1 MQTPLEIFEE
11 YRSAVDFKASLGKR
25 GMYEQNR
32 INERFFIGD
41 QWYGAK
47 CGNDRPLVRHNVIK
61 RIGDYKM
68 SQILSSPLSVT
79 FSAEG
84 VPDLG
89 ERSIR
94 RIFKDG
100 GFSSEN
106 RTEEINAVMEA
117 LSDYYGVT
125 AERVNLT
132 VLYEKALRNAY
143 ITGTGVIYTY
153 WNGSIKTGL
162 YADKAQKVP
171 ITGDI
176 ACEVLNIENVF
187 FGDPYISDVQSQPYI
202 IISSCRETDEVIR
215 EARRAGADGITLN
228 AINDASSDG
237 KITVLTK
244 LYKEYNAD
252 GGYTIKSVKV
262 VENAVVRPEFDTG
275 LTLYPLAVFS
285 WEKRG
290 GLIYGESEITY
301 LIPNQIAINRMIT
314 AKVWAAMTTGMPM
327 MVINGDTVPDGIT
340 NEPGQIIKVYG
351 SNEDVAGAVKYIAPP
366 DIAANFDSSVEAL
379 INNTL
384 TQSGANEVALGDSR
398 ADNAAALSQ
407 MRNAAVMPLQIIK
420 NRFYSFA
427 EELSRIWADFW
438 LACYGQREIKL
449 KYGGETRYIPF
460 DAERYRGLIINAE
473 IKVGAGTVYS
483 ERECVNTLL
492 TLYEKGIIDRAQF
505 LKRLPDGIVPDK
517 NGLLADDSK
526 EENSDER
533 I

>member
-1 MQTPLEIFEE
+1 MQTPFEIFEE

-153 WNGSIKTGL
+153 
-162 YADKAQKVP
+162 
-171 ITGDI
+171 
-176 ACEVLNIENVF
+176 
-187 FGDPYISDVQSQPYI
+187 
-202 IISSCRETDEVIR
+202 
-215 EARRAGADGITLN
+215 
-228 AINDASSDG
+228 
-237 KITVLTK
+237 
-244 LYKEYNAD
+244 
-252 GGYTIKSVKV
+252 
-262 VENAVVRPEFDTG
+262 
-275 LTLYPLAVFS
+275 
-285 WEKRG
+285 
-290 GLIYGESEITY
+290 
-301 LIPNQIAINRMIT
+301 
-314 AKVWAAMTTGMPM
+314 
-327 MVINGDTVPDGIT
+327 
-340 NEPGQIIKVYG
+340 
-351 SNEDVAGAVKYIAPP
+351 
-366 DIAANFDSSVEAL
+366 
-379 INNTL
+379 
-384 TQSGANEVALGDSR
+384 
-398 ADNAAALSQ
+398 
-407 MRNAAVMPLQIIK
+407 
-420 NRFYSFA
+420 
-427 EELSRIWADFW
+427 
-438 LACYGQREIKL
+438 
-449 KYGGETRYIPF
+449 
-460 DAERYRGLIINAE
+460 
-473 IKVGAGTVYS
+473 
-483 ERECVNTLL
+483 
-492 TLYEKGIIDRAQF
+492 
-505 LKRLPDGIVPDK
+505 
-517 NGLLADDSK
+517 
-526 EENSDER
+526 
-533 I
+533 